1 MTDQLHL
8 IDAPEWGPAAV
19 DLLAGS
25 RDVEWIYELVHARTN
40 RFIRTLRGVRDFRFE
55 NNVNATI
62 RSGGSCTWQGAE
74 DIDWMEHRLRA
85 HQRISHR
92 GQSLQWTVGTFI
104 VESPTR
110 VLTDKSRGV
119 QELQLFDAMYR
130 LDVQTSTV
138 SEWVARKGSNIIGT
152 VRHLLDRQGLKHAL
166 EDSAEVFA
174 SQMSWEAGTTYLRM
188 VNDML
193 ASANFTAIYA
203 DPQGVLRAGP
213 ARAATSRGVAWT
225 FRDDSTAMRYAPEVT
240 HNRDT
245 YSIPNEVVLIARSDD
260 PDTLPMSASA
270 RDTSSPYGTMRRGM
284 VITKVEEVDAASQ
297 KVLQARADLRLKE
310 VQRPASTFTFQHLPL
325 PLEMSQVVRFVR
337 TRHDVDVLAVIEKT
351 NFDDGTGLA
360 ETTVREVVS

>member
-55 NNVNATI
+55 NNVHATI

-110 VLTDKSRGV
+110 VLTDKTRGA

-138 SEWVARKGSNIIGT
+138 SEWVARKGSNIVGT
-152 VRHLLDRQGLKHAL
+152 VRYLLDRQGLKHAL

-193 ASANFTAIYA
+193 AAANFTAIYA

-213 ARAATSRGVAWT
+213 AR
-225 FRDDSTAMRYAPEVT
+225 
-240 HNRDT
+240 
-245 YSIPNEVVLIARSDD
+245 
-260 PDTLPMSASA
+260 
-270 RDTSSPYGTMRRGM
+270 SP
-284 VITKVEEVDAASQ
+284 
-297 KVLQARADLRLKE
+297 LLWRADFVEAARTWP
-310 VQRPASTFTFQHLPL
+310 RPPRSPASPL
-325 PLEMSQVVRFVR
+325 PWGADFVEAAFR
-337 TRHDVDVLAVIEKT
+337 VARPH
-351 NFDDGTGLA
+351 
-360 ETTVREVVS
+360 RSWVSPLLWGADFVEA

>member
-110 VLTDKSRGV
+110 VLTDKSRGA

-152 VRHLLDRQGLKHAL
+152 VRYLLDRQGLKHAL

-193 ASANFTAIYA
+193 VAANFTAIYA

-213 ARAATSRGVAWT
+213 ARAASSRGVAWT

-351 NFDDGTGLA
+351 SFDEGTGLA

>member
-55 NNVNATI
+55 NNVHATI
-62 RSGGSCTWQGAE
+62 RSGGSCTWQGAG

-110 VLTDKSRGV
+110 VLTDKTRGV

-138 SEWVARKGSNIIGT
+138 SEWVARKGSNIIDT
-152 VRHLLDRQGLKHAL
+152 VRHLLNRQGLKHAL
-166 EDSAEVFA
+166 EDSDEVFA

-193 ASANFTAIYA
+193 ATANFTAIYA
-203 DPQGVLRAGP
+203 DPQGALRAGP

-270 RDTSSPYGTMRRGM
+270 RDTASPYGTMRRGM

-297 KVLQARADLRLKE
+297 AILQARADLRLPE
-310 VQRPASTFTFQHLPL
+310 LQRPASTFTFQHLPL

-351 NFDDGTGLA
+351 SFDDGTGLA

>member
-8 IDAPEWGPAAV
+8 IDAPEWGPAAG

-55 NNVNATI
+55 NNLHATI
-62 RSGGSCTWQGAE
+62 RSGGSCVWQGAE
-74 DIDWMEHRLRA
+74 DIDWMEQRLRA

-110 VLTDKSRGV
+110 VLTDKSRGA
-119 QELQLFDAMYR
+119 QELQLFDMMYR

-152 VRHLLDRQGLKHAL
+152 VRYLLDRQGLKHAL

-193 ASANFTAIYA
+193 VAANFTAIYA

-213 ARAATSRGVAWT
+213 ARPVASRGVAWT

-240 HNRDT
+240 HSRDT

-297 KVLQARADLRLKE
+297 KVLQARADLRLPE
-310 VQRPASTFTFQHLPL
+310 LQRPASTFTFQHLPL

-337 TRHDVDVLAVIEKT
+337 TRHNVDVLAVIEKT
-351 NFDDGTGLA
+351 SFDDGTGLA

>member
-25 RDVEWIYELVHARTN
+25 RDVEWIYELVDGRSL
-40 RFIRTLRGVRDFRFE
+40 RFVRTLRGVRNFRFE
-55 NNVNATI
+55 NNVHATI
-62 RSGGSCTWQGAE
+62 RSGGSCVWQGAE

-110 VLTDKSRGV
+110 VLTDKTRGA

-138 SEWVARKGSNIIGT
+138 SEWVAHKGSNIIGT
-152 VRHLLDRQGLKHAL
+152 VRHLLDRQGLKHAF
-166 EDSAEVFA
+166 EDSDEVFA

-193 ASANFTAIYA
+193 ASANFTAVYA
-203 DPQGVLRAGP
+203 DPQGVLRSGP

-245 YSIPNEVVLIARSDD
+245 YSIPNEVLLIARSDD
-260 PDTLPMSASA
+260 PDTPPMSASA
-270 RDTSSPYGTMRRGM
+270 RDTSSPYGTMRRRM

-297 KVLQARADLRLKE
+297 AILKARADLRLKE

>member
-8 IDAPEWGPAAV
+8 IDAPAWGPAAV

-55 NNVNATI
+55 NNLHATI

-110 VLTDKSRGV
+110 VLTDKTRGA

-138 SEWVARKGSNIIGT
+138 SEWVARKGSNIVGT

-166 EDSAEVFA
+166 EDSDEVFA

-193 ASANFTAIYA
+193 ATANFTAIYA

-213 ARAATSRGVAWT
+213 ARAATSRGIAWT

-240 HNRDT
+240 YNRDT

-284 VITKVEEVDAASQ
+284 VITRVEEVDAASQ
-297 KVLQARADLRLKE
+297 AILQARADLRLKE

-337 TRHDVDVLAVIEKT
+337 TRHDVDVLAVVEKT
-351 NFDDGTGLA
+351 SFDDGTGLA